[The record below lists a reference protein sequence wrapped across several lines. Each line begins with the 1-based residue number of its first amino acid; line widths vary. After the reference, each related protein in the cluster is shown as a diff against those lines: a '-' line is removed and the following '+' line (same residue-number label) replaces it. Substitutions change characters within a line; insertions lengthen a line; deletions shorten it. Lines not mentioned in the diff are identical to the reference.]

1 MATRGYLI
9 PKPMDLILC
18 SGEAFISKRIIW
30 FNKLVG
36 IKGPAQ
42 QISHIAQ
49 MTWGERVIESTTL
62 NKWCNKTGVQANKW
76 DKWLKNYDGKVWIR
90 RFPINKIYAG
100 SEALVDRILEK
111 SVHDFDM
118 RWLATPYENGIPG
131 YWELIKAG
139 LGIGV
144 LNPTT
149 NIHCSEIVT
158 MKMKMLGYL
167 PENLQNYIL
176 SPAQYCIGG
185 KFDKLSSEIWEPPE
199 RVK

>member
-1 MATRGYLI
+1 MATRGYRI

-36 IKGPAQ
+36 IPEPAR

-62 NKWCNKTGVQANKW
+62 NKWCNKTGVQANPW
-76 DKWLKNYDGKVWIR
+76 EAWLKNYNGKVWVR
-90 RFPINKIYAG
+90 ECMFDPEPLRIN
-100 SEALVDRILEK
+100 VC
-111 SVHDFDM
+111 DFDIK
-118 RWLATPYENGIPG
+118 WFATPYENGIPG
-131 YWELIKAG
+131 YWELVKAG
-139 LGIGV
+139 LGWGA
-144 LNPTT
+144 LKPTT

-176 SPAQYCIGG
+176 SPAQYWIGG

-199 RVK
+199 RIK